1 MTVPAVTKSTVKHA
15 RQSEAALGRGKCGPA
30 EAAVVA
36 VVLRAASGQKLTADA
51 VHLHMVGQT
60 PKVHL
65 VQAVGM
71 LMIRRSPCGGREGRE
86 AALTANPL
94 DVTASLHF
102 ELKAG
107 LPSYRI
113 SFARVPPVVIFSCVF
128 FILFFS
134 SFNKVSQFNKSSFLK
149 LLLDA
154 APCLFVVSSFD

>member
-1 MTVPAVTKSTVKHA
+1 
-15 RQSEAALGRGKCGPA
+15 
-30 EAAVVA
+30 
-36 VVLRAASGQKLTADA
+36 
-51 VHLHMVGQT
+51 MVGQT

-71 LMIRRSPCGGREGRE
+71 LMIRRSPCGGREERE

-102 ELKAG
+102 GLKAG

-149 LLLDA
+149 FLLDA